1 MPCGGKQIAA
11 VTPGLALTYLL
22 SGLVRCGHCHRSM
35 TVSSSPTYTTKSG
48 ETKRYA
54 TYVCPGYVA
63 GVCPNGTRVPEP
75 WLREAVV
82 GLIRQRLFPT
92 DG

>member
-1 MPCGGKQIAA
+1 
-11 VTPGLALTYLL
+11 
-22 SGLVRCGHCHRSM
+22 M
-35 TVSSSPTYTTKSG
+35 TVSSSPAYTTKSG
-48 ETKRYA
+48 QTKRYA
-54 TYVCPGYVA
+54 GYICPGYVA
-63 GVCPNGTRVPEP
+63 GACPNGTRVSEV